1 MQKAEDMKKQTSSGC
16 EEFDFGVKL
25 YERGR
30 YADSEKML
38 RTALDISGARAP
50 SRRPMC
56 LPPTRRRARAPFLR
70 AHGAFAA
77 RLDAC
82 GSEMQGRSRGWA
94 ATSRSSWR
102 WR

>member
-38 RTALDISGARAP
+38 RTALDISGARPP
-50 SRRPMC
+50 SKRPIC
-56 LPPTRRRARAPFLR
+56 LPATRRARV
-70 AHGAFAA
+70 HIGFAA
-77 RLDAC
+77 RRYVCA
-82 GSEMQGRSRGWA
+82 SEMQGRSRGWA